1 MILDEQRTARG
12 LRTVSELLELA
23 ESGTIILD
31 PYSVLLGTR
40 VVLGTGNVLYP
51 GTVIECD
58 SDSSCSLG
66 SDNTFLPGTFIAA
79 SGGGS
84 IVIGNNNRIGEGG
97 ARLMASNAQLT
108 VGNHTRI
115 SSSPV
120 IVAPADLGDG
130 CQVLGQITAQQV
142 ILGAGQDFSYPDPD
156 HRGSVLKGFGKARGV
171 KLGPG
176 EVINGSGD
184 FATAPV
190 ERQRTY
196 HPDAPKLPAPRER
209 SGD

>member
-1 MILDEQRTARG
+1 MIIDEQRTARG

-40 VVLGTGNVLYP
+40 VALGTGNVLYP
-51 GTVIECD
+51 GVVIECS

-66 SDNTFLPGTFIAA
+66 SDNTFLPGTFVAA

-84 IVIGNNNRIGEGG
+84 IAIGNNNRIGEGG
-97 ARLMASNAQLT
+97 ARLMASNAELR
-108 VGNHTRI
+108 VGHRTRI

-120 IVAPADLGDG
+120 IVAPANLGDG

-142 ILGAGQDFSYPDPD
+142 TLGAGEDFSYPDPD
-156 HRGSVLKGFGKARGV
+156 GRGAVLKGFGKACG
-171 KLGPG
+171 LTLQAG
-176 EVINGSGD
+176 EVVNGSGD
-184 FATAPV
+184 FADAPV
-190 ERQRTY
+190 ERQRSY
-196 HPDAPKLPAPRER
+196 HPDSPYLR
-209 SGD
+209 